1 MSLIYFLGKG
11 QQKKGFNMKITES
24 LKIIT
29 DKLNLLLQDSLEN
42 YFIVEENNT
51 SISNNYKMMQIQNED
66 INEIKSD
73 ILSIKEEIKFIKD
86 LLKEQ
91 L

>member
-1 MSLIYFLGKG
+1 
-11 QQKKGFNMKITES
+11 MKITES

-42 YFIVEENNT
+42 YFIVEENNA
-51 SISNNYKMMQIQNED
+51 SISNNYKIMQIQNED

>member
-1 MSLIYFLGKG
+1 
-11 QQKKGFNMKITES
+11 MKITES

-51 SISNNYKMMQIQNED
+51 SISNNYKIMQIQNED

>member
-1 MSLIYFLGKG
+1 
-11 QQKKGFNMKITES
+11 MKITDS

-51 SISNNYKMMQIQNED
+51 SISNNYKIMQIQNED

-91 L
+91 LW

>member
-1 MSLIYFLGKG
+1 
-11 QQKKGFNMKITES
+11 MKITDS

-51 SISNNYKMMQIQNED
+51 SISNNYKIMQIQNED